1 MSADTKEPI
10 IGPQAFFVTFI
21 DVFFVVNPGL
31 EIFRSTSS
39 WTHGCFETVQLTTCP
54 IIPKDVYLVPGPM
67 VRTYS
72 LYQETNSKLRM
83 FNIYIYILYITYIY
97 IYILNIYIYIYYV
110 YIYIFIY
117 CIYIYIYNVYVYI
130 NISDYIKCMC
140 LSLYT

>member
-10 IGPQAFFVTFI
+10 IGPQAFCVTFV

-31 EIFRSTSS
+31 KIFRSTSS

-67 VRTYS
+67 VRTCS

-83 FNIYIYILYITYIY
+83 FNI
-97 IYILNIYIYIYYV
+97 
-110 YIYIFIY
+110 
-117 CIYIYIYNVYVYI
+117 
-130 NISDYIKCMC
+130 
-140 LSLYT
+140 